1 MSWKEYS
8 FSLSVMLTTRSSD
21 RSFPYQPFI
30 EKKKLIY
37 VDDLSSFFFSIL
49 FENYFTHYYNYSQR
63 IRGSETMQVTEKV
76 LLIITAVITAISTL
90 FCVISLGTSSWP
102 GMIGL
107 YCRGCGTAS
116 SGLAIVAFLLLV
128 ASVVILILLALSIF
142 PKSLRF
148 FSFLILFLAT
158 IFTLATY
165 AAYFNKISGYSF
177 KLMVIA
183 HFLSYV
189 ASLIT
194 AFWLG
199 GSYAT
204 TVVAPDNP

>member
-1 MSWKEYS
+1 
-8 FSLSVMLTTRSSD
+8 
-21 RSFPYQPFI
+21 
-30 EKKKLIY
+30 
-37 VDDLSSFFFSIL
+37 
-49 FENYFTHYYNYSQR
+49 
-63 IRGSETMQVTEKV
+63 MQVTEKV

-90 FCVISLGTSSWP
+90 FCVISLGTSSWS
-102 GMIGL
+102 GMAGL

-128 ASVVILILLALSIF
+128 ASVVILILLSLSIL
-142 PKSLRF
+142 PKSIRF
-148 FSFLILFLAT
+148 LSFLILFLAT

-165 AAYFNKISGYSF
+165 AAYFNNSSGYSY

-199 GSYAT
+199 GSYVT
-204 TVVAPDNP
+204 TVVAADHP